1 MRANSYKIWFLGS
14 VVWLLDAAVSIYFH
28 GNLHA
33 IIAAII
39 ALLFFGAGVFF
50 QKNGPGRP

>member
-1 MRANSYKIWFLGS
+1 MRVNSYKIWFLGS
-14 VVWLLDAAVSIYFH
+14 AVWLLDAAVSLYFH

-50 QKNGPGRP
+50 RKSGPGRP